1 MKGNMVKVKNAYGD
15 YNGLVHYNT
24 RLIERTGED
33 SFIINPYYSASSCR
47 AIDQWLEASGY
58 CLRIGRKMGEY
69 VAHVYRGEYQIE
81 RDGNKFIV
89 KVIERGV

>member
-1 MKGNMVKVKNAYGD
+1 MKGNWVKVKHAYGD
-15 YNGLVHYNT
+15 YNGLTHYNT

-33 SFIINPYYSASSCR
+33 SFIIDPYYSASSCR

-58 CLRIGRKMGEY
+58 SLRIGRKQGEF
-69 VAHVYRGEYQIE
+69 VAYTYSGEYQIE

-89 KVIERGV
+89 KVIDRGM